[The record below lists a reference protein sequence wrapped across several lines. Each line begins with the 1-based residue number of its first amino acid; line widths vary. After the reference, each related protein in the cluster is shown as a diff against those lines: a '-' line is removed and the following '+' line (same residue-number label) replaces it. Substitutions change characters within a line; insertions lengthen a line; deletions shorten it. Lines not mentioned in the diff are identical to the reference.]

1 MNEQRERT
9 KQGSERRVKKYRRG
23 KSRDQRR
30 KQKRIGRTEKNRFK
44 RIGKER
50 KTYRAVRTEMRTN
63 KDINRAEDIT
73 EEKKKKHSFLNSR
86 INK

>member
-1 MNEQRERT
+1 MNEQKEKT

-50 KTYRAVRTEMRTN
+50 KTYRTVRTEMRTN
-63 KDINRAEDIT
+63 KDINRAEDRT
-73 EEKKKKHSFLNSR
+73 EEKKKVTLFSKFQ
-86 INK
+86 NK